1 MFAQYRSRRRPRVE
15 LTPMIDI
22 MFYLVL
28 FFMVFGTFRTDT
40 AGVPLDLPR
49 AATAADLARDH
60 LVVTVGVDGRLYFD
74 GRVVSDAD
82 LTRSLLPVL
91 KSQPD
96 RVVIVKADRAI
107 SYERLI
113 QAIDAIRMAGGAKLA
128 LAVERAPRA
137 GGVTP

>member
-1 MFAQYRSRRRPRVE
+1 
-15 LTPMIDI
+15 
-22 MFYLVL
+22 
-28 FFMVFGTFRTDT
+28 MVFGTFRTDT